1 MTAGETTYPA
11 EQIDESHY
19 GFGKQESGG
28 YLYELTYDPDTDS
41 FTWTFHTNATNFFR
55 TSLSYSVKLVNKET
69 TPGTY
74 TVPTNISAILT
85 PVDSNQVPGEPEEFE
100 IPEVSY
106 VVPVPMP
113 TTGSVRLTKTDAD
126 SGDALQG
133 AVFDLYNASGRKVA
147 TKTTDQSGRLTVYG
161 LYPGKYFFV
170 EVTAPARYLLDKTRH
185 EFSVSVGGT
194 TKVEVT
200 NVRSTVPGCFTSDH
214 YAYIIGY
221 PDGMVRPQ
229 GNITRAEVATIFFRL
244 LSEETRAELVK
255 IAASFDE
262 KGADSDN
269 PFEDGGNHWA
279 AEYIALATENGWIN
293 GYEDQTFKPDQ
304 YITRAETMAVVN
316 RVLQRLPRSK
326 EDLLPGMITWP
337 DNMDED
343 AWYYLYV
350 RRLPTVTPT
359 SA

>member
-1 MTAGETTYPA
+1 M
-11 EQIDESHY
+11 
-19 GFGKQESGG
+19 
-28 YLYELTYDPDTDS
+28 
-41 FTWTFHTNATNFFR
+41 
-55 TSLSYSVKLVNKET
+55 KLVNKET

-85 PVDSNQVPGEPEEFE
+85 PVGSNQVPGEPEEFE

-170 EVTAPARYLLDKTRH
+170 EVTAPAGYLLDKTRH

-200 NVRSTVPGCFTSDH
+200 NVRSTVPDCFTSDH

-244 LSEETRAELVK
+244 LSEETRA
-255 IAASFDE
+255 A
-262 KGADSDN
+262 N
-269 PFEDGGNHWA
+269 
-279 AEYIALATENGWIN
+279 LATTNSFTDVSQGVWFNTAISTLEGMGILN

-326 EDLLPGMITWP
+326 ENLLPGMITWP
-337 DNMDED
+337 DSMDED

-350 RRLPTVTPT
+350 QEATNGHTYERVNGSEHWIDWEETPDWKQYER
-359 SA
+359 

>member
-1 MTAGETTYPA
+1 M
-11 EQIDESHY
+11 
-19 GFGKQESGG
+19 
-28 YLYELTYDPDTDS
+28 
-41 FTWTFHTNATNFFR
+41 
-55 TSLSYSVKLVNKET
+55 
-69 TPGTY
+69 
-74 TVPTNISAILT
+74 VPTNISAILT

-170 EVTAPARYLLDKTRH
+170 EVTAPAGYLLDKTRH

-200 NVRSTVPGCFTSDH
+200 NVRSTVPDCFTSDH

-229 GNITRAEVATIFFRL
+229 GNITRAEVAIFFRL
-244 LSEETRAELVK
+244 LSEETRAANLATTNSFTDVSQGVWFNTAISTLEGMGILNGYEDGSFRPDDYITRAELVK

-269 PFEDGGNHWA
+269 PFEDAGNHWA

-326 EDLLPGMITWP
+326 EDLLPGMIT
-337 DNMDED
+337 
-343 AWYYLYV
+343 
-350 RRLPTVTPT
+350 
-359 SA
+359 